1 MTRFWPEGD
10 PIDMVLDGQGS
21 PLRFTWQ
28 GRSHRLQQVQQ
39 RWQIDTDWWS
49 EEGRIW
55 RDYLAVTTAD
65 GLLCVIYYDFLQE
78 GWYVGKVY
86 D

>member
-1 MTRFWPEGD
+1 MVTDKRGQPFRFA
-10 PIDMVLDGQGS
+10 
-21 PLRFTWQ
+21 WQ

-39 RWQIDTDWWS
+39 RWQVDSDWWS

-55 RDYLAVTTAD
+55 REYLAVITTG
-65 GLLCVIYYDFLQE
+65 GLLCVIYFDFLEQ
-78 GWYVGKVY
+78 GWYLAKIY